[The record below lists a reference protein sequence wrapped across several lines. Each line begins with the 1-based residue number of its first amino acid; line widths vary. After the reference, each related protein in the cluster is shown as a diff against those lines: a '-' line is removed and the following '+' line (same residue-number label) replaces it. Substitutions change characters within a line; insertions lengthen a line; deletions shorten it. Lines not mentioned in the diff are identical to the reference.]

1 MEKGDSIS
9 AFTEGRAAVL
19 CINREQ
25 NTYKGKLS
33 YSLPLENRS
42 KVGFVVWKQMH
53 KKTECLSKIIQR
65 KSQPEVFY
73 SMKSYKNNIKG
84 RSLYEAL
91 MLP

>member
-1 MEKGDSIS
+1 MEKGVSVS
-9 AFTEGRAAVL
+9 AFTEGSAAVL
-19 CINREQ
+19 CISGKQ

-33 YSLPLENRS
+33 YRLPLENRS
-42 KVGFVVWKQMH
+42 RVEFVVWKQMH
-53 KKTECLSKIIQR
+53 RKTECLSKIIQR

-84 RSLYEAL
+84 RSLYEVL